1 MAAGARPP
9 KPMPA
14 VRRVRELL
22 SYNPNTGVFT
32 WRVARAG
39 RPAGAPAGCLARVH
53 SGVRLSFVIG
63 IDGRSCYA
71 QRVAWALMTGA
82 WPENL
87 VAFRDHDPTNLRWT
101 NLMAATTLSNR
112 QRRMDVAP
120 NSLTGVLGVRLQK
133 RKTGPDK
140 FSASI
145 RAGGCMHYLGIFPTE
160 DEARAAYLEAKK
172 RLHSIDVV
180 ARVDD
185 KLVTGRAA
193 LHPT

>member
-14 VRRVRELL
+14 VQRVRELL

-39 RPAGAPAGCLARVH
+39 RPAGAPAGCLGQVH
-53 SGVRLSFVIG
+53 SGARLSFVIG
-63 IDGRSCYA
+63 IEGRSCYA

-82 WPENL
+82 WPETL
-87 VAFRDHDPTNLRWT
+87 VAFRDDDPTNLRWI

-112 QRRMDVAP
+112 QRRMDVPP
-120 NSLTGVLGVRLQK
+120 NSLTGVLGARLQK

-145 RAGGCMHYLGIFPTE
+145 RAGGCTHHLGTFASE
-160 DEARAAYLEAKK
+160 DEAHHAYMEAKQ
-172 RLHSIDVV
+172 RLHK
-180 ARVDD
+180 VDD
-185 KLVTGRAA
+185 VAPFVVNPA
-193 LHPT
+193 